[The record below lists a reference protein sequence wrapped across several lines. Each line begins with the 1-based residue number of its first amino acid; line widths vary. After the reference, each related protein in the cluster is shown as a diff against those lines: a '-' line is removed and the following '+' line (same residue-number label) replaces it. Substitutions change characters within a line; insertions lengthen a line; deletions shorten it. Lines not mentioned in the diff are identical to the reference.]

1 MVSKFNQ
8 WYILNVFRVVFV
20 YRFIVIVIYIYYH
33 VYPPSEK
40 IATLERDHK
49 SLRRSGEKWR
59 QASIRVRE
67 HEKEASD
74 LHQKTQMDKKTI
86 TTLREELVQEK
97 IKSQQITNE
106 LDQLKAELHKMGLDK
121 EKLEA
126 DATAADEQL
135 VFLLIMIMS
144 LKYELCVY

>member
-1 MVSKFNQ
+1 M
-8 WYILNVFRVVFV
+8 
-20 YRFIVIVIYIYYH
+20 IYTCNIYH

>member
-1 MVSKFNQ
+1 MKSKNSKAFRFCHLVSKFNQ
-8 WYILNVFRVVFV
+8 RYTKCFQVGFCLPFYSNSDLYLI
-20 YRFIVIVIYIYYH
+20 YH
-33 VYPPSEK
+33 VYPSSEK

-135 VFLLIMIMS
+135 VF
-144 LKYELCVY
+144 

>member
-1 MVSKFNQ
+1 MLVGIKLNQ

-33 VYPPSEK
+33 VYLPSEK

-135 VFLLIMIMS
+135 VF
-144 LKYELCVY
+144 